1 MSEAE
6 MNAYRFG
13 SGKEPTDDMLAQIM
27 HEAAVDAKKRHEAAT
42 KRYFEELRLG
52 ADEQQAKWAERIN
65 KVKNGN
71 CGT

>member
-13 SGKEPTDDMLAQIM
+13 SGKEPTDEMLAQIM
-27 HEAAVDAKKRHEAAT
+27 HEASVDAKKRHEEEK

-65 KVKNGN
+65 KVK
-71 CGT
+71 

>member
-1 MSEAE
+1 

-13 SGKEPTDDMLAQIM
+13 SGKEPTDEMLAQIM
-27 HEAAVDAKKRHEAAT
+27 HEASVDAKKSHEEAT